1 MEEWSMT
8 QHYWET
14 HCRSELLFDQWK
26 GTRCYNGGEADA
38 NAEKIDDGM
47 LLGYLL
53 PLRAEF

>member
-1 MEEWSMT
+1 MT
-8 QHYWET
+8 QRYWET

-26 GTRCYNGGEADA
+26 GTRCYNGGEANA
-38 NAEKIDDGM
+38 NAEKIDDSM